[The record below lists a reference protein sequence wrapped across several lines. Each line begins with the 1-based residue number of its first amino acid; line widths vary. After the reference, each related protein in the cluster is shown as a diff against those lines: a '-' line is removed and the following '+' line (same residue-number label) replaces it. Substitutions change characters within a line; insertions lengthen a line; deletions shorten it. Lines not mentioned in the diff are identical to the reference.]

1 MNDLTLF
8 QLALGLEN
16 PWFVSSSTFDVDK
29 KRLDIRIDFKPGSTF
44 TCPHCGQKGV
54 KAYDTTEMTWRHL
67 NFFQDEAYLT
77 ARVPRISCSECGVV
91 KLQSFPWARRES
103 GFTLLSRR

>member
-8 QLALGLEN
+8 QLALGFEN
-16 PWFVSSSTFDVDK
+16 PWFVSSPTFDVDK

-54 KAYDTTEMTWRHL
+54 KASSRGFHSFESY
-67 NFFQDEAYLT
+67 
-77 ARVPRISCSECGVV
+77 RVRILFYRG
-91 KLQSFPWARRES
+91 KLDMAIS
-103 GFTLLSRR
+103 